1 MRWRVVVDVGL
12 CLFITESVCN
22 LCMYGREC
30 LYMTES
36 VCMCQKGP
44 EPVAPSEQQRRQK
57 LLFFGSNVF
66 LGSALSVPRFL
77 GTVSQQQPA
86 AVRKTSSEHANFTNT
101 SPPANLELSNSSTPL
116 HCSLSTYTGS
126 SLVRVSILATNEHGR
141 ARGQAMAT
149 SSTRRRQERD

>member
-1 MRWRVVVDVGL
+1 MDVGW
-12 CLFITESVCN
+12 CLFMTESVCN

-44 EPVAPSEQQRRQK
+44 EPVAPSEQQGRQK

-66 LGSALSVPRFL
+66 LGPALSVPRFV

-116 HCSLSTYTGS
+116 HSSLTPYTGS
-126 SLVRVSILATNEHGR
+126 SLVKVSILANEHGR
-141 ARGQAMAT
+141 TRGRAMAT
-149 SSTRRRQERD
+149 SSARRRQERD